1 MGVDPAG
8 LFGRLK
14 ERKRE
19 RQMQIEIIYTC
30 GECGEYLSDIHVEHE
45 VCPNCA
51 DHCTVVREEIVA
63 SPVCG
68 A

>member
-1 MGVDPAG
+1 
-8 LFGRLK
+8 
-14 ERKRE
+14 
-19 RQMQIEIIYTC
+19 MQIEIIYTC

-45 VCPNCA
+45 VCPSCA

-68 A
+68 G